1 MWYNHCIKEK
11 FVRAEVK
18 MLLQRIKYFVT
29 IVECNSF
36 TEAAE
41 QCYISQS
48 AISQQISALED
59 ELKVKL
65 YKRDG
70 RKFALTPAGEYFYKY
85 GKKILRDID
94 EIKEETARIGSDE
107 ESNLSIGYLASYD
120 GLELS
125 RAISE
130 FSKIYP
136 EVKISVQKGTHED
149 LYDYLRSEKSLI
161 VINDQ
166 RRAFSDEYENFI
178 LKQTPA
184 FIEISPEHPLAALDN
199 VTAADLEKYPCILV
213 AGENREAS
221 ERDFYEKTLGVG
233 KIFDFAKSL
242 DEARLMT
249 LSGRGFM
256 FVEKGG
262 STGASSLVAKEIK
275 RIDGKPIVR
284 TYCAFWKKSKANYYI
299 EEFAAIL
306 RKMFAS

>member
-1 MWYNHCIKEK
+1 
-11 FVRAEVK
+11 
-18 MLLQRIKYFVT
+18 MLLQRIRYFVT

-48 AISQQISALED
+48 AISQQISALEN

-85 GKKILRDID
+85 GRKVLQDIED
-94 EIKEETARIGSDE
+94 IKEEVARIGSDE
-107 ESNLSIGYLASYD
+107 ELNLSIGYLASYD
-120 GLELS
+120 GVELS
-125 RAISE
+125 RAISG

-136 EVKISVQKGTHED
+136 EVTISVQKGTHED
-149 LYDYLRSEKSLI
+149 LYDDLRSEKSLI

-166 RRAFSDEYENFI
+166 RRAFSDEYENFV
-178 LKQTPA
+178 LKQSPA

-199 VTAADLEKYPCILV
+199 ITTADLEKYPCILI
-213 AGENREAS
+213 AGENQESA
-221 ERDFYEKTLGVG
+221 ERDFYEKTLGIG
-233 KIFDFAKSL
+233 KIYDFAKSL

-249 LSGRGFM
+249 LSRRGYM
-256 FVEKGG
+256 LVEKGG
-262 STGASSLVAKEIK
+262 ATGNSSLVAKEVK
-275 RIDGKPIVR
+275 RADGSPIVR

-299 EEFAAIL
+299 EEFAGIL
-306 RKMFAS
+306 RKEFTL